1 LTEVPVALLEIR
13 NLSQHFGG
21 VAALNQLD
29 LKVSDLEILGLI
41 GPNGAGKTTLFNVIS
56 GFYAPSTGTV
66 AFKGETVSG
75 LRPDQIARKGIGRT
89 FQQTVLFM
97 RSTVFQNVVTGFH
110 MNFTSGLLNQFLH
123 ARSAAAEESD
133 VRKKAAEI
141 LEFMGLNAL
150 KDELAQN
157 LPHGH
162 QRTLGIC
169 VALAASPR
177 LLLLDEPLTG
187 MNPTETLTTLNHIR
201 QLKERGITIIIV
213 EHNMKAVMSLCERLV
228 VLNHGEKIAEGNCE
242 EIQANKA
249 VIEAYLGK
257 ERG

>member
-1 LTEVPVALLEIR
+1 MALVEIR

-21 VAALNQLD
+21 VAAVNRLD
-29 LKVSDLEILGLI
+29 LDVFASEILGLI

-56 GFYAPSTGTV
+56 GFYTPTTGTV
-66 AFKGETVSG
+66 ALKGEKVSG
-75 LRPDQIARKGIGRT
+75 LRPDEIAKKGIGRT

-97 RSTVFQNVVTGFH
+97 RSTVFENVVTGFH
-110 MNFTSGLLNQFLH
+110 MNYSSGLMSQFLH
-123 ARSAAAEESD
+123 TRSAKEEENGI
-133 VRKKAAEI
+133 KGKAIEI
-141 LEFMGLNAL
+141 LEFMGLSAL
-150 KDELAQN
+150 MNERAQN

-169 VALAASPR
+169 VALAANPH

-187 MNPTETLTTLNHIR
+187 MNPTETVTTLNHIR
-201 QLKERGITIIIV
+201 QLRDRGITIIIV

-228 VLNHGEKIAEGNCE
+228 VLNHGQKIAEGKCE
-242 EIQANKA
+242 EIQDNKA

-257 ERG
+257 ERR

>member
-1 LTEVPVALLEIR
+1 VTLLEIR
-13 NLSQHFGG
+13 DLSQHFGG
-21 VAALNQLD
+21 VAAVSRLD
-29 LKVSDLEILGLI
+29 LDVFDSEILGLI

-66 AFKGETVSG
+66 ALKGETVSG
-75 LRPDQIARKGIGRT
+75 LRPDEIAKKGIGRT

-97 RSTVFQNVVTGFH
+97 RSTVFDNVVTGFH
-110 MNFTSGLLNQFLH
+110 MNYTSGLMNQFLH
-123 ARSAAAEESD
+123 TRSAKEEEKGI
-133 VRKKAAEI
+133 RKKAAEI
-141 LEFMGLNAL
+141 LEFMGLSAL

-169 VALAASPR
+169 VALAANPQ

-187 MNPTETLTTLNHIR
+187 MNPTETLTTLDHIR

-228 VLNHGEKIAEGNCE
+228 VLNHGEKIAEGKCE
-242 EIQANKA
+242 EIQDNKA

-257 ERG
+257 ERR

>member
-1 LTEVPVALLEIR
+1 MALLEIR
-13 NLSQHFGG
+13 DLSQHFGG
-21 VAALNQLD
+21 VAAVNRLSLD
-29 LKVSDLEILGLI
+29 VFDSEILGLI

-75 LRPDQIARKGIGRT
+75 LRPDEIAGKGIGRT

-97 RSTVFQNVVTGFH
+97 RSTVFENVVTGFH
-110 MNFTSGLLNQFLH
+110 MGYTSSLMHQFLH
-123 ARSAAAEESD
+123 TRSARDEENGIK
-133 VRKKAAEI
+133 KKAAQI
-141 LEFMGLNAL
+141 LEFMGLGAL
-150 KDELAQN
+150 KDEVAQN

-169 VALAASPR
+169 VALAANPEV
-177 LLLLDEPLTG
+177 LLLDEPLTG
-187 MNPTETLTTLNHIR
+187 MNPTETLTTLDHIR

-228 VLNHGEKIAEGNCE
+228 VLNYGEKIAEGTCE
-242 EIQANKA
+242 EIQENKA

-257 ERG
+257 ERR

>member
-1 LTEVPVALLEIR
+1 MLVEIR

-21 VAALNQLD
+21 VAAVSRLD
-29 LKVSDLEILGLI
+29 LDVFDSEILGLI

-56 GFYAPSTGTV
+56 GFYTPTTV
-66 AFKGETVSG
+66 TVTLKGETVSG
-75 LRPDQIARKGIGRT
+75 LRPDEIAKKGIGRT

-97 RSTVFQNVVTGFH
+97 RSTVLENVVTGFH
-110 MNFTSGLLNQFLH
+110 MNYRSGLMSQFLH
-123 ARSAAAEESD
+123 TRSAKEEENGI
-133 VRKKAAEI
+133 RKKAIEI
-141 LEFMGLNAL
+141 LEFMGLSAL
-150 KDELAQN
+150 KDERAQN

-169 VALAASPR
+169 VALAAHPQ

-187 MNPTETLTTLNHIR
+187 MNPTETLATLNHIR
-201 QLKERGITIIIV
+201 QLKDRGITIIIV

-228 VLNHGEKIAEGNCE
+228 VLNHGEKIAEGKCE
-242 EIQANKA
+242 EIQDNKA

-257 ERG
+257 ERR

>member
-1 LTEVPVALLEIR
+1 VASLLEIR

-21 VAALNQLD
+21 VAALSRLD
-29 LKVSDLEILGLI
+29 LDIVESEILGLI

-56 GFYAPSTGTV
+56 GFYVPTTGTV
-66 AFKGETVSG
+66 GFKGETISG
-75 LRPDQIARKGIGRT
+75 LRPDEIAKKGIART

-97 RSTVFQNVVTGFH
+97 RSTVFDNVVTGFH
-110 MNFTSGLLNQFLH
+110 MNYTSGLMNQFLH
-123 ARSAAAEESD
+123 TRSAKEEENGI
-133 VRKKAAEI
+133 RKNALEI
-141 LEFMGLNAL
+141 LEFMGLEGL
-150 KDELAQN
+150 KHELAQN

-169 VALAASPR
+169 VALAASPE

-187 MNPTETLTTLNHIR
+187 MNPTETLTTLNHVR
-201 QLKERGITIIIV
+201 QLRDRGITVVIV
-213 EHNMKAVMSLCERLV
+213 EHNMKAVMSLCERLI
-228 VLNHGEKIAEGNCE
+228 VLNYGEKIAEGNCE
-242 EIQANKA
+242 EIQGNKA